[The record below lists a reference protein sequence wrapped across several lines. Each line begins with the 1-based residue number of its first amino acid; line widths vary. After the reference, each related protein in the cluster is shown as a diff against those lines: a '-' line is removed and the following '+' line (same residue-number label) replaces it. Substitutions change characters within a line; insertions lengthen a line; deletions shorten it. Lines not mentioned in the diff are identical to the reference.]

1 MWWTYKPYVSAGQR
15 QAVARREIAN
25 LEKAGRKISPV
36 RVEGRK
42 IAATFWGKAWCQHLE
57 SYSDYANRLPRGR
70 SYVRNGS
77 VLDLQIEPGKIS
89 ALVSGSEIYHIV
101 IDIKPLAK
109 ETWDGIRQRLSG
121 EIRSIIELLRGR
133 MSDAVMAVVTD
144 RAGGM
149 FPMPDHIEMDC
160 SCPDSAGLCKHLA
173 AVLYG
178 VGARLDTQPELLF
191 KLRQVNHLELVPTS
205 DTVDA
210 LTSTDNAGRKTIAGN
225 QLADVFGVEMDQPAE
240 TPIEPAPA
248 GRAGKISG
256 KSVVNKKRVAARK
269 IKVSAKASAK
279 PKTKAQVSPKAKSKI
294 PRPKK
299 ASRKMP
305 AKVGKKPRRAKRLP
319 E

>member
-15 QAVARREIAN
+15 QAIARKEIAK

-42 IAATFWGKAWCQHLE
+42 IAGTFWGKAWCQHLE

-70 SYVRNGS
+70 SYLRNGS

-89 ALVSGSEIYHIV
+89 ALVSGSEIYSIV
-101 IDIKPLAK
+101 IDIKPLAR

-144 RAGGM
+144 RAHSM
-149 FPMPDHIEMDC
+149 FPEPDHIQMDC

-191 KLRQVNHLELVPTS
+191 KLRQVNHLELVPTAG
-205 DTVDA
+205 TVSA
-210 LTSTDNAGRKTIAGN
+210 LTDTAKAGRKTIAAN
-225 QLADVFGVEMDQPAE
+225 NLADVFGVEMDPPAKE
-240 TPIEPAPA
+240 SVTPATATSGDADKAGGKRVTNKKRPAPA
-248 GRAGKISG
+248 KARPLAKTRVKLKPVITVAADGKRPA
-256 KSVVNKKRVAARK
+256 KSIKKKR
-269 IKVSAKASAK
+269 
-279 PKTKAQVSPKAKSKI
+279 
-294 PRPKK
+294 
-299 ASRKMP
+299 
-305 AKVGKKPRRAKRLP
+305 
-319 E
+319 